1 MLFVGEYI
9 PSNLFA
15 IENKHIEGIY
25 VELNLQN
32 DKWFINGFYDPHK
45 NTIVPIATN

>member
-15 IENKHIEGIY
+15 IENKPIEGIY

-32 DKWFINGFYDPHK
+32 DKWFINGFYDPQK